1 MHARRSSRIVSTLW
15 CAASLL
21 AAPALAAPA
30 AKSAPPKAPSPPAFS
45 LEHAISLKTINS
57 ITWSRDGRRVAF
69 VVNAPDTAED
79 TNNQDLWLWDATT
92 NTCRALTRHP
102 KNDYGPQFS
111 PGGDTLAFISP
122 RDSDEGKTS
131 IWLLPLEGG
140 EPWKLATFVESVG
153 EMRWSPDGK
162 SIAYT
167 MLDTLSKQAKD
178 WKKKKWDH
186 VVEDD
191 IPQYNHLW
199 RIDLATLKQTRI
211 TSGKFMVADP
221 EWSPDSKSIAFLWNP
236 TGAVDD
242 GNLTDIAI
250 VPASG
255 GAVRKLTVLPEGSF
269 EWSPDGRWLAWAG
282 GSDWKKHV
290 QKTDLWVAPAAGGKP
305 QKLTA
310 DFDEDAS
317 SPAWNATSDTLFF
330 SSQQGASTRIASI
343 ARVGGAP
350 GGAGSVQLGADL
362 DGETGGAPVMSP
374 TGHVAYV
381 LSRWNQPAE
390 LHVSDHAGAPP
401 RAVSQ
406 VNAAAAACSFG
417 ATRTVRWT
425 SSDGVKVEGV
435 LVRPAGAS
443 EKSALKTLVLLHG
456 GPYASRYGIGFNTMA
471 QFMAARGY
479 QVFLPN
485 FRSSGGYGTAFMLR
499 ERADWGG
506 QDWRDVE
513 TGVDSLVK
521 WGLAD
526 GNKLG
531 VFGHSYG
538 GYLAAWAITQTTRYD
553 AAVVSAGAPD
563 LPALWAQSDTHQY
576 RAFEFEGFPWE
587 SFDKWRRSSPIAFI
601 DHAKTPT
608 LVLNGEADVR
618 IPYPQAQETYQ
629 SLKFLGVPTEFVHY
643 PREGHG
649 LREPR
654 HRADWYERQAE
665 WFDRWVK

>member
-1 MHARRSSRIVSTLW
+1 MHARRPAVQLAALLMAST
-15 CAASLL
+15 AHVA
-21 AAPALAAPA
+21 AAPARRSDPPKSSAAPV
-30 AKSAPPKAPSPPAFS
+30 FS
-45 LEHAISLKTINS
+45 VDHAITLRQLQG

-69 VVNAPDTAED
+69 VVNAPDTAEN
-79 TNNQDLWLWDATT
+79 TTNQDIWLWDAAG
-92 NTCRALTRHP
+92 NTCRALTHHP
-102 KNDYGPQFS
+102 KNDYSPQFS
-111 PGGDTLAFISP
+111 PGGDTLAFVSS

-131 IWLLPLEGG
+131 IWLLPLDGG

-153 EMRWSPDGK
+153 DIRWSPDGK

-167 MLDTLSKQAKD
+167 MLDTLSKQVKD
-178 WKKKKWDH
+178 WKKKKWDQ
-186 VVEDD
+186 VVEDE

-199 RIDLATLKQTRI
+199 RIELGNLKQTRI
-211 TSGKFMVADP
+211 TSGKFMVSGP
-221 EWSPDSKSIAFLWNP
+221 EWSPDSKSIAFLRNP

-250 VPASG
+250 VPVTG
-255 GAVRKLTVLPEGSF
+255 GTPRKLGVLPNGGF

-282 GSDWKKHV
+282 TSDWKKHV
-290 QKTDLWVAPAAGGKP
+290 QKSDLWVCAASGGTP
-305 QKLTA
+305 VKLTA

-317 SPAWNATSDTLFF
+317 SPAWNAASDTLFF
-330 SSQQGASTRIASI
+330 ASQQGATTRMASV
-343 ARVGGAP
+343 ARTGG
-350 GGAGSVQLGADL
+350 GVRLGPDL
-362 DGETGGAPVMSP
+362 AGETGSPPAIAPN
-374 TGHVAYV
+374 GRVAYV

-390 LHVSDHAGAPP
+390 LHVADHADALP

-406 VNAAAAACSFG
+406 VNAAAAGCAFG
-417 ATRTVRWT
+417 STRTVRWT
-425 SSDGVKVEGV
+425 SDDGTKVEGV
-435 LVRPAGAS
+435 LVRPVGA
-443 EKSALKTLVLLHG
+443 AATGAVKTLVLLHG
-456 GPYASRYGIGFNTMA
+456 GPYQARYSIGFNAMA
-471 QFMAARGY
+471 QFMAGHGY
-479 QVFLPN
+479 QVFMPN

-538 GYLAAWAITQTTRYD
+538 GYLSAWAITQTNRYD
-553 AAVVSAGAPD
+553 AAIVSAGAPD

-576 RAFEFEGFPWE
+576 RAFEFDGFPWE
-587 SFDKWRRSSPIAFI
+587 TFDKWRKSSPIAYI
-601 DHAKTPT
+601 DKVKTPT

-654 HRADWYERQAE
+654 HRADWYTRQAA